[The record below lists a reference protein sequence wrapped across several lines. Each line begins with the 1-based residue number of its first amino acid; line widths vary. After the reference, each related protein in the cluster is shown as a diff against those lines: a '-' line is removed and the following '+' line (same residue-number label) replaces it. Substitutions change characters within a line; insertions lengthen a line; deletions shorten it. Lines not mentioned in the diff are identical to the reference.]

1 MNGDR
6 ISNFSYALR
15 YCSLSFPYF
24 QTTEIYF
31 HSILTITETILFIYL
46 IYLSF
51 PRGGKVKK
59 IYIKYIPLYLE
70 TNQKEVIW
78 FSSVFFLQYFDIKG
92 RTDHIYF
99 TRIWQHRLNAKNQT
113 AFEINCFFHQ
123 ILSAF
128 FSVNSKKKIAQW
140 MSSVSSVLRRII
152 GNYSLLRNMWD
163 LHYFFTAWRNSFYC
177 SNIFFFHVSVSKFLW
192 IILKQ
197 KQNKLD

>member
-128 FSVNSKKKIAQW
+128 FSVNSKKKKLLNGCLVLALSCEESLEITAFYEICGIYITFLLHGVIVFIVVIYFSS
-140 MSSVSSVLRRII
+140 MSLS
-152 GNYSLLRNMWD
+152 
-163 LHYFFTAWRNSFYC
+163 
-177 SNIFFFHVSVSKFLW
+177 
-192 IILKQ
+192 
-197 KQNKLD
+197 QNFSELS